1 MEVIKCWEEEGVT
14 APEPHKR
21 LAKVIFAPDK
31 RDVPEFTFSC
41 VYMYPD
47 NSSDSH
53 THDRPELVL
62 VLSGRGTVICDDIP
76 IRIEPDMA
84 LLFRPGEAHQF
95 INDSDEMLKCA
106 AFFTPA
112 YNARDL
118 LKRTT

>member
-1 MEVIKCWEEEGVT
+1 MEAIKCWEEEGVT
-14 APEPHKR
+14 TPEPHKR
-21 LAKVIFAPDK
+21 QAKVIFAPDK
-31 RDVPEFTFSC
+31 RDVPAFTFSC
-41 VYMYPD
+41 VDMYPN

-53 THDRPELVL
+53 VHDRSELVY
-62 VLSGRGTVICDDIP
+62 VLSGKGTVICDGVQ

-95 INDSDEMLKCA
+95 INDGDETLKSV
-106 AFFTPA
+106 AFFAPP